1 MLSILKLTVYCWAKP
16 EGHLLSLFKL
26 FEIQILSSEEQV
38 CFATASSVVPVRGD
52 VCSGFCEVWR
62 WLPALSCGVQFGG
75 VLICSESMP
84 EISFTAGPKGTL
96 LLGIIVG
103 MGVEGAQLHLIWQP
117 KLHLAGVKNFLLCSL
132 WLAAHQHSGL
142 KIKWKHR
149 KTGSR
154 LFKTSIS
161 KGIWTSLRSGPAWT

>member
-1 MLSILKLTVYCWAKP
+1 M
-16 EGHLLSLFKL
+16 
-26 FEIQILSSEEQV
+26 
-38 CFATASSVVPVRGD
+38 
-52 VCSGFCEVWR
+52 
-62 WLPALSCGVQFGG
+62 QFGG

-132 WLAAHQHSGL
+132 
-142 KIKWKHR
+142 
-149 KTGSR
+149 
-154 LFKTSIS
+154 
-161 KGIWTSLRSGPAWT
+161 